1 MIHFLEA
8 KILLFGIETLSG
20 QGIYRLID
28 TLSHNLQYKETL
40 EKCFS
45 IIWTLKLRVPFKWSA
60 Y

>member
-8 KILLFGIETLSG
+8 KIRLFGIETLSG

-45 IIWTLKLRVPFKWSA
+45 II
-60 Y
+60 